1 MSLGVFGVKCVSL
14 GVFGVECVSLGV
26 GVTCFLF
33 PLQVNGFEALILD
46 ILNAISIQSQR
57 SCHSDSDSKY

>member
-1 MSLGVFGVKCVSL
+1 MSLGVFGVICMSL
-14 GVFGVECVSLGV
+14 GVRVICVSLGV